1 MQRENERVTK
11 ENNKLH
17 LEIIDVKEQ
26 RDTNELKWKNALRQL
41 QEENKD
47 IKFLLDTKDQRLRK
61 LEQECTRLK
70 SQMQKT
76 LEKIYAPSQDQIVDG
91 LS

>member
-76 LEKIYAPSQDQIVDG
+76 IEKIYAPSQDQIVDG